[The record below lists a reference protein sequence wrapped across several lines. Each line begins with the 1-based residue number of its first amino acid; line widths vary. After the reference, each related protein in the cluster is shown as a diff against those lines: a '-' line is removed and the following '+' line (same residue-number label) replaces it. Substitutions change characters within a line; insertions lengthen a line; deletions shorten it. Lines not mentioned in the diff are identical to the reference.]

1 MPPDH
6 SAMHAP
12 RPTLMPPGL
21 RRHARAFTSG
31 LVLSGLLALAFPA
44 HAADPA
50 TAPASK
56 PAPAKKSP
64 AAKSAAKKPAAPKDL
79 YAVSKPASP
88 ADLFAN
94 LKHALD
100 HHLLLTDRFYE
111 DATLLR
117 FFGAARTQWY
127 KLPRPFLKNGKL
139 LDMSAVISP
148 EAEPPADGKP
158 AAAKPAAPAVDVLY
172 KLLLKDNLE
181 KRRALIGMDIGRDP
195 RANVDALIN
204 AFGRDGRVTNPN
216 DNADPARPRPPTP
229 GNHPLG
235 NKLVSYDFDGLTGK
249 GTINAFINGDGTV
262 GNLILVE
269 EQKEWTLAPIVT
281 QPAAP
286 RPPAD

>member
-12 RPTLMPPGL
+12 RPALSPPGL
-21 RRHARAFTSG
+21 RRCARAFTSW
-31 LVLSGLLALAFPA
+31 LALSGLLALACPA

-50 TAPASK
+50 PAQK

-79 YAVSKPASP
+79 YAVTKPASP

-94 LKHALD
+94 LRHALD
-100 HHLLLTDRFYE
+100 HHLLFADRFYE

-139 LDMSAVISP
+139 LDMSAVLNP
-148 EAEPPADGKP
+148 EGEK
-158 AAAKPAAPAVDVLY
+158 AAATSVEVLY
-172 KLLLKDNLE
+172 KLILKDNLE
-181 KRRALIGMDIGRDP
+181 KRRAMLGIDIGHDP
-195 RANVDALIN
+195 RASVDALIT
-204 AFGRDGRVTNPN
+204 AFGRDGRVTDPN
-216 DNADPARPRPPTP
+216 EGADPARPRPSTP

-235 NKLVSYDFDGLTGK
+235 NKLVSYEFDGLTSK
-249 GTINAFINGDGTV
+249 GVLNAYINGDGSV
-262 GNLILVE
+262 GNLIVVE
-269 EQKEWTLAPIVT
+269 EQKEWTLAPIVS

-286 RPPAD
+286 AAKP